1 MNMSRVVQI
10 ENEISISESAIDK
23 MKMDE
28 ELMALVQFEDKL
40 IALLNDRNVPVVDVL
55 DMLARYPATPKE
67 LGKRIARLVRLFTPN
82 KNKESTGNRLR
93 DGDSSKSA
101 DSALTVREEWS
112 QSFGSKSLDEW
123 LA

>member
-1 MNMSRVVQI
+1 MNMSRVVKI

-28 ELMALVQFEDKL
+28 ELMALVDFENKL
-40 IALLNDRNVPVVDVL
+40 ISLLNDRNVPVVDVL

-93 DGDSSKSA
+93 DGDSSESA